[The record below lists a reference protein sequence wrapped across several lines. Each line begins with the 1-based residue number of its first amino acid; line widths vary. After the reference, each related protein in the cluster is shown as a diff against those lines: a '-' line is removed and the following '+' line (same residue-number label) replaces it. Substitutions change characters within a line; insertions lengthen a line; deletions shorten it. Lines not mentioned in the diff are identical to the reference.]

1 MVNRIKI
8 AFQPIVVYDGIVI
21 AFYFKK
27 SVAGLQQVALF
38 WFCIISF

>member
-27 SVAGLQQVALF
+27 IRRRFATGCPF